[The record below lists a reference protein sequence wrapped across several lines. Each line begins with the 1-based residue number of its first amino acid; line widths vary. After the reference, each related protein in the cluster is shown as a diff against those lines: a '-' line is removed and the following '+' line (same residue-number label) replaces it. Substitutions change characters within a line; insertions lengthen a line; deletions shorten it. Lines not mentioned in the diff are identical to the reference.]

1 MSGRITAQRV
11 ARVQAS
17 LTGSQRLLLE
27 HLGTAKLLSG
37 SQLRR
42 LTDSRSVYER
52 RALQRDLK
60 TLTELR
66 VFARLARRVG
76 GVRAGSDSYVYALD
90 VVGQRILDPRPRRQ
104 WRRPWTPGVR
114 VLDHT
119 LAISDLYVRL
129 VEADR
134 AGQLD
139 LLHFATEPHCWRTFA
154 GPGGARLTL
163 KPDAQTVIATQD
175 HERHYWIEVDRST
188 ESLTWIT
195 DKAKAYSRYFDT
207 GREQQ
212 AQGVFPLC
220 LWIAPDQQRAAGLTD
235 ALARLPADHWQ
246 LHQVTTT
253 DAAMYALTAQ
263 QQQQQLIEGTR
274 P

>member
-1 MSGRITAQRV
+1 MSGRITLQRV
-11 ARVQAS
+11 AGVRAS
-17 LTGSQRLLLE
+17 LTSSQKLLIE

-42 LTDSRSVYER
+42 LTESQSVYQR

-60 TLTELR
+60 QLTERR

-76 GVRAGSDSYVYALD
+76 GVRAGSDSFVYALD
-90 VVGQRILDPRPRRQ
+90 VVGQRILDPRPKRQ

-119 LAISDLYVRL
+119 LAISDFYVRL

-134 AGQLD
+134 EGQFHLF
-139 LLHFATEPHCWRTFA
+139 HFATEPHCWSDFA

-163 KPDAQTVIATQD
+163 KPDAHTVIARLDQ
-175 HERHYWIEVDRST
+175 ELHYWIEIDRAT

-195 DKAKAYSRYFDT
+195 DKARAYARYYDT
-207 GREQQ
+207 GNEQETT
-212 AQGVFPLC
+212 GVFPLC

-246 LHQVTTT
+246 LHRVTST
-253 DAAMYALTAQ
+253 DAAIHALTGQ
-263 QQQQQLIEGTR
+263 QQHLIEGTR

>member
-1 MSGRITAQRV
+1 MSGRITLQRV

-17 LTGSQRLLLE
+17 LTGSQKLLLD
-27 HLGTAKLLSG
+27 HLATAKLLSG

-42 LTDSRSVYER
+42 LTGSRSVYQR

-60 TLTELR
+60 YLTEQR

-134 AGQLD
+134 QGQLD
-139 LLHFATEPHCWRTFA
+139 LLYFATEPHCWRSSSKSCQ
-154 GPGGARLTL
+154 P
-163 KPDAQTVIATQD
+163 
-175 HERHYWIEVDRST
+175 
-188 ESLTWIT
+188 
-195 DKAKAYSRYFDT
+195 
-207 GREQQ
+207 
-212 AQGVFPLC
+212 C
-220 LWIAPDQQRAAGLTD
+220 L
-235 ALARLPADHWQ
+235 
-246 LHQVTTT
+246 
-253 DAAMYALTAQ
+253 
-263 QQQQQLIEGTR
+263 
-274 P
+274 

>member
-1 MSGRITAQRV
+1 MSGRITLQRV
-11 ARVQAS
+11 ARIQAS

-37 SQLRR
+37 SELRR
-42 LTDSRSVYER
+42 LTDSRSVYQR

-60 TLTELR
+60 YLTEQR
-66 VFARLARRVG
+66 VFARLSRRVG

-119 LAISDLYVRL
+119 LAISDIYVRL

-134 AGQLD
+134 QRHLD
-139 LLHFATEPHCWRTFA
+139 LLHFATEPHCWRDFA
-154 GPGGARLTL
+154 GPGGARLIL
-163 KPDAQTVIATQD
+163 KPDAHTVIATQD
-175 HERHYWIEVDRST
+175 HEHHYWMEIDRST

-195 DKAKAYSRYFDT
+195 DKAKTYSRYFDT

-212 AQGVFPLC
+212 EQGVFPVC
-220 LWIAPDQQRAAGLTD
+220 LWIAPDEHRAAGLTD

-253 DAAMYALTAQ
+253 DSAIHALAGHQ
-263 QQQQQLIEGTR
+263 HHLIEGTR